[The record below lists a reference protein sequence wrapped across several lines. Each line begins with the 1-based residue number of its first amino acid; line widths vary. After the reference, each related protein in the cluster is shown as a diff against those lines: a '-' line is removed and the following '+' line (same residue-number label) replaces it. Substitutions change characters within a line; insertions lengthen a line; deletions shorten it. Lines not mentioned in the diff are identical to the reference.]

1 MGMSMAPIPDS
12 SDLPGTQE
20 RRSVVVNA
28 MSVDVEDYY
37 QVSAFEP
44 FVPRNQWTSF
54 APRVV
59 SNTERVLELF
69 EKAGIRA
76 TFFVLGCV
84 AERHPTLIRRIVASG
99 HELASHG
106 YEHRRVSE
114 QTPATFLADA
124 ARTKTL
130 LEDIGSTEVKGY
142 RAASFSINRRNWW
155 AFAGLVN
162 AGYTY
167 SSSVNPIR
175 HDHYGEPGAPRHSF
189 KPWPHEFIEIP
200 ITTVDIAGRRFSCGG
215 GGFFRLLP
223 YRWSHWAISRVN
235 HREIRPAIFY
245 FHPWEID
252 PGQPRIEQASLK
264 SRLRHYTNLGIME
277 AKVERILQ
285 DFRWGR
291 IDDVFLGLAASDLTS
306 WPGP

>member
-1 MGMSMAPIPDS
+1 MGMSVAPIPS
-12 SDLPGTQE
+12 YSDLPEAQRGG
-20 RRSVVVNA
+20 SGVVNA

-37 QVSAFEP
+37 QVSAFETV
-44 FVPRNQWTSF
+44 VPRNKWATF
-54 APRVV
+54 APRVE

-69 EKAGIRA
+69 ERANIRA
-76 TFFVLGCV
+76 TFFVLGCI
-84 AERHPTLIRRIVASG
+84 AERHPTLIRRIVERG

-106 YEHRRVSE
+106 YEHRRASE
-114 QTPATFLADA
+114 QTPATFVADA
-124 ARTKTL
+124 ARTRNL
-130 LEDIGSTEVKGY
+130 LEDISGTEVKGY
-142 RAASFSINRRNWW
+142 RAASFSINRGNWW
-155 AFAGLVN
+155 AFEGLVS

-175 HDHYGEPGAPRHSF
+175 HDHYGEPSAPRHPF

-200 ITTVDIAGRRFSCGG
+200 ITTIDVAGRRFSCGG

-235 HREIRPAIFY
+235 RREIRPAIFY

-252 PGQPRIEQASLK
+252 PDQPRIEQASPK
-264 SRLRHYTNLGIME
+264 SRLRHYTNLGIMK
-277 AKVERILQ
+277 AKVERVLQ

-291 IDDVFLGLAASDLTS
+291 IDDVFLGLAAGDLKS
-306 WPGP
+306 WPEP

>member
-1 MGMSMAPIPDS
+1 MRVAPIPS
-12 SDLPGTQE
+12 SSELPE
-20 RRSVVVNA
+20 ARRGGSGVINA

-37 QVSAFEP
+37 QVSAFETV
-44 FVPRNQWTSF
+44 VPRNKWATF
-54 APRVV
+54 EPRVV

-69 EKAGIRA
+69 EKANIRA
-76 TFFVLGCV
+76 TFFVLGCI
-84 AERHPTLIRRIVASG
+84 AERHPTLIRRIVENG

-106 YEHRRVSE
+106 YEHRRASE
-114 QTPATFLADA
+114 QTPAAFVADA
-124 ARTKTL
+124 ARTRKL
-130 LEDIGSTEVKGY
+130 LEDISGTEVKGY
-142 RAASFSINRRNWW
+142 RAASFSIARRNWW
-155 AFAGLVN
+155 AFEGLLN

-175 HDHYGEPGAPRHSF
+175 HDHYGEPNAPRHPF

-200 ITTVDIAGRRFSCGG
+200 ITTVDVAGCRFSCGG

-235 HREIRPAIFY
+235 RHEVRPTVFY

-252 PGQPRIEQASLK
+252 PDQPRVERASLK
-264 SRLRHYTNLGIME
+264 SRLRHYTNLGVME
-277 AKVERILQ
+277 AKVERILE

-291 IDDVFLGLAASDLTS
+291 IDDVFLGLPVGDLKS
-306 WPGP
+306 WPAP